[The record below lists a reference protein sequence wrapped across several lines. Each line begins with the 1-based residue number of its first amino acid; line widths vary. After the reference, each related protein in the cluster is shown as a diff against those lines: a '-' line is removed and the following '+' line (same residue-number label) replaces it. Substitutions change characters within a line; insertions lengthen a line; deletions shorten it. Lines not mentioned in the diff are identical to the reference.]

1 MSFRGDFSCTG
12 NKDRKS
18 LPRVCLGPS
27 AIVVLFFFLPLFSVQ
42 AQTVGICDRT
52 SQIQGEILL
61 QLPSGTTCQT
71 VTSAQLS
78 GITEINLTYKNI
90 SSLKGGDFDG
100 LSNLEVLYLGYNPLT
115 ILPEDIFKELKSL
128 RVLYLW
134 SSSLTELP
142 SDLFSGLSN
151 LTELHLS
158 NNSLVNLPKDLFQG
172 LKRLRLLG
180 LSGNRLTTLPL
191 DLFNGLSRLQFLW
204 LYDNSLVSLPDNL
217 FNELTGL
224 HLLGLSD
231 NNLTDLDEGQ
241 FDELT
246 KLKTLN
252 IGGNHLEN
260 LHPSLFSELT
270 ELETLWI
277 VDTPLLTSLPANLF
291 EGLSKLEKLNLENNA
306 LASLSPSLFDDLTN
320 LERLDLNENQL
331 TSLPDNL
338 FGFKDAPPLLSV
350 DFSGNQIECI
360 SPAIRAADRENEHL
374 ELSFDDDIESCV
386 PEVHLTAHPNP
397 VTEGE
402 AVQVRAVLSKPLP
415 NAVTIPLILTSV
427 TAEEGDHD
435 STSPVNIEISG
446 GQTEAAHIINTY
458 EDHDLD
464 DESFTVKVDTDN
476 LPSEV
481 LAGSPLSA
489 QVIITDPDVPE
500 VFLSVDNNSV
510 EEGEAVTV
518 TIELSEALTNDV
530 TIPLNLISGTAE
542 PDDYASTSPVNVTI
556 AGGKTEAEYTIDT
569 YEDDDTQ
576 NESFTVQIDT
586 ENLPSE
592 VVAGSSLS
600 TQIIITD
607 PDVPEVF
614 LSVDNNSVEEGGAVT
629 VTIELSEALTN
640 EVTIPLNL
648 IPGTAESDD
657 YASSSPVNVTITG
670 GQTEAEYVINTH
682 EDNDLED
689 ESFTVQINTDN
700 LPSEVAAGSPL
711 LIEVTI
717 TDTDFAPEVFLSV
730 DKNSV
735 EEGEVVTVTIKL
747 SEALPNDVTI
757 PLNLIS
763 GTAESDD
770 YASTSPVNVTIT
782 DGQTEAEHI
791 INTYGDDDLEDES
804 FTVQIDTENLPS
816 EVAAGSPLLIE
827 VTITDTDFAPEVFLS
842 VDKNSVEEGE
852 VVTVT
857 IKLSEALPN
866 DVTIPLNLISGTA
879 ESDDYASTSPVNVTI
894 TDGQTEAEHII
905 NTYGDDDLEDES
917 FTVQIDTENLPSE
930 VAAGSPLSIEV
941 TITDTDAL
949 PEVSLSVE
957 NNSVEEGAAVTVT
970 IELSETLTSDVT
982 IPLNLIS
989 GTAESDDY
997 ANISPVNVTIT
1008 GGQTEAEHIINTY
1021 GDDDL
1026 DDESFTV
1033 QIDADNL
1040 PSEVAAGSPLLI
1052 EVTITDT
1059 DVLPEVSLSVENN
1072 FVEEGEAVT
1081 VTIELSEALT
1091 SDVTIPLN
1099 LIPRIAESDD
1109 FASTSPVNV
1118 TITDGQTEAEYIIN
1132 TYEDDDTQNES
1143 FTVQIDTDNL
1153 PSEVVA
1159 GSPLSAL
1166 IIITD
1171 PDAPEVS
1178 LSVGNNSVEEGEAVT
1193 VTIGL
1198 SETLTSDVTIPLI
1211 LIPGTAESDDYASTS
1226 PVNVTIIGGQT
1237 EAQHTISTFEDDD
1250 FEDETFT
1257 VAIDGDNL
1265 PSGFILGNPAS
1276 AEVKISDNDMPEV
1289 SLSVDQNT
1297 VVEGQSVTVT
1307 IELSGA
1313 PANNMSIPLILTPV
1327 TAESDDYDS
1336 VSPVNVEISSGQT
1349 EAEHAI
1355 NTYEDTDPEDETF
1368 MVAIDGDNL
1377 PSGFILGNPA
1387 SAKVKILDID
1397 MPGILAPVSVE
1408 VDEGQSEAV
1417 QISLITQCV
1426 SNVTV
1431 TITGYENTDLE
1442 LDREMLTFTRDNYN
1456 TPQTLTLIATEDSD
1470 WLNDE
1475 VTLTLKAS
1483 GGGYDLVSHTLVVA
1497 IRENMGV
1504 SIEDEEPSTSVTL
1517 WGNYPNP
1524 VSDLT
1529 RIVFDLPE
1537 PAQISIRVT
1546 DLLGRNVQ
1554 TTPHGWYEAGRDHT
1568 VEIGTHNLTSGVY
1581 HYTLRVDMGG
1591 QVIQQSR
1598 AMSVVR

>member
-1 MSFRGDFSCTG
+1 M
-12 NKDRKS
+12 
-18 LPRVCLGPS
+18 
-27 AIVVLFFFLPLFSVQ
+27 
-42 AQTVGICDRT
+42 
-52 SQIQGEILL
+52 
-61 QLPSGTTCQT
+61 
-71 VTSAQLS
+71 
-78 GITEINLTYKNI
+78 
-90 SSLKGGDFDG
+90 KGGDFNG
-100 LSNLEVLYLGYNPLT
+100 LSNLEVLYLGYNPLK

-134 SSSLTELP
+134 SNSLTELP

-180 LSGNRLTTLPL
+180 LAGNRLTTVSP
-191 DLFNGLSRLQFLW
+191 DLFNGLSNLQYLW

-217 FNELTGL
+217 FNELTSL
-224 HLLGLSD
+224 LLLGLSD

-260 LHPSLFSELT
+260 LPPSLFSELT

-277 VDTPLLTSLPANLF
+277 VETPLLTSLPANLF
-291 EGLSKLEKLNLENNA
+291 EGLSTLETLNLEKNA

-360 SPAIRAADRENEHL
+360 SPAISAADRENEHL

-402 AVQVRAVLSKPLP
+402 AVQVRAVLSKALP

-427 TAEEGDHD
+427 TAEEGDYD
-435 STSPVNIEISG
+435 STSPVNIEITG
-446 GQTEAAHIINTY
+446 GQTEAEHIINTY
-458 EDHDLD
+458 EDDDLEDESFTVQIDTDNLPSEVVAGSPLSTQVIITDPDVPEVSLSVDKNSVEEGEAVTVTMELSEALTSDANIPLNLISGTAESDDYASTSPVNVTITSGQTEAEHIINTYEDDDLD

-481 LAGSPLSA
+481 LAGSPLST
-489 QVIITDPDVPE
+489 QIIITDPDVPE
-500 VFLSVDNNSV
+500 VSLSVENNSV

-518 TIELSEALTNDV
+518 TIELSEALTSDV
-530 TIPLNLISGTAE
+530 IIPLSLISGTAE
-542 PDDYASTSPVNVTI
+542 SDDYASTSPVNVTI
-556 AGGKTEAEYTIDT
+556 AGGTTEAEYTIDT

-576 NESFTVQIDT
+576 NESFAVQIDT
-586 ENLPSE
+586 DNLPSE

-629 VTIELSEALTN
+629 VTIKLSEALTN

-711 LIEVTI
+711 
-717 TDTDFAPEVFLSV
+717 S
-730 DKNSV
+730 
-735 EEGEVVTVTIKL
+735 
-747 SEALPNDVTI
+747 
-757 PLNLIS
+757 
-763 GTAESDD
+763 
-770 YASTSPVNVTIT
+770 
-782 DGQTEAEHI
+782 
-791 INTYGDDDLEDES
+791 
-804 FTVQIDTENLPS
+804 
-816 EVAAGSPLLIE
+816 IE

-997 ANISPVNVTIT
+997 ANTSPVNVTIT

-1166 IIITD
+1166 IVITD

-1178 LSVGNNSVEEGEAVT
+1178 LSVENNSVEEGEAVT

-1237 EAQHTISTFEDDD
+1237 EAQHSISTFEDDD

-1289 SLSVDQNT
+1289 SLTVDQNT

-1336 VSPVNVEISSGQT
+1336 VSPVNVEISSGQI

-1377 PSGFILGNPA
+1377 PSGFILGDPA
-1387 SAKVKILDID
+1387 SAKVKILDIN

-1417 QISLITQCV
+1417 QISLITQCM

-1456 TPQTLTLIATEDSD
+1456 NPQTLTLIATEDSD

-1554 TTPHGWYEAGRDHT
+1554 TTPYGWYEAGRDHT

-1581 HYTLRVDMGG
+1581 HYTLRVDMGD